1 MCTGAG
7 NFECARSSIRPAKS
21 FIVGVVVVAL
31 RVALMRGDA
40 FDVSFYGGIE
50 CYRL

>member
-7 NFECARSSIRPAKS
+7 NFEYARSIRPAKS
-21 FIVGVVVVAL
+21 FIFGVVVVAL

>member
-1 MCTGAG
+1 MIDSPREK
-7 NFECARSSIRPAKS
+7 FY
-21 FIVGVVVVAL
+21 VGVVVVAL

-50 CYRL
+50 CYRLYEYL

>member
-1 MCTGAG
+1 MINSPREKFC
-7 NFECARSSIRPAKS
+7 
-21 FIVGVVVVAL
+21 VGVVVVVAV

-50 CYRL
+50 CYRLYEYL